1 MTIPI
6 PPHPAAL
13 TVEWLTARLCPA
25 GTKVSDFTVAPLA
38 ANQGFFGETIRLQ
51 LDYTNGDTN
60 GEAGQGELPR
70 SLIAK
75 FSSSN
80 EAMRLRSINSYEREV
95 RFYQS
100 LAPQLDLPTP
110 HCYYADIDVTSG
122 AHLLLL
128 EDLAPMQ
135 SGDRVQ
141 GCTVMQAGR
150 AVLEVAK
157 LHAHWWGQ
165 TDVPHLAWLADGD
178 THPDVAALRQQ
189 YAAWWPAFHAAAGEH
204 LPQDLAAPSANLG
217 EKRAAIRRHIFGAAP
232 RTLIHRD
239 YQLGNL
245 LFGTGVG
252 EAGDRGEFA
261 VIDWQF
267 LSRGCG
273 VWDVAYL
280 LSENLQSADRRTVE
294 MELLHRYHDAL
305 MMRGVEEYS
314 FEQALFDYRVALL
327 QRHTALVSTIAA
339 MPFSAEQRTLHIETL
354 LPRNLAAIVDH
365 DAFALVDHL

>member
-1 MTIPI
+1 MTTAI

-13 TVEWLTARLCPA
+13 TVEWLTARLCTA
-25 GTKVSDFTVAPLA
+25 GTRVSNFTVAPLA
-38 ANQGFFGETIRLQ
+38 ANAGFFGETVRLQ

-60 GEAGQGELPR
+60 GKAGQGKLPR
-70 SLIAK
+70 TLIAK
-75 FSSSN
+75 FSSAN
-80 EAMRLRSINSYEREV
+80 EAMRLRSTASYEREV

-100 LAPQLDLPTP
+100 LAPQLDLPTA

-128 EDLAPMQ
+128 QDLAPMT
-135 SGDRVQ
+135 SGDRAQ
-141 GCTVMQAGR
+141 GCTVEQAKR
-150 AVLEVAK
+150 AVLEIAK

-165 TDVPHLAWLADGD
+165 TDAPHLVWLADGD
-178 THPDVAALRQQ
+178 THPDPVALRQQ
-189 YAAWWPAFHAAAGEH
+189 YAGWWPAFYAAAGEH
-204 LPQDLAAPSANLG
+204 LPQAVAAPSANLG
-217 EKRAAIRRHIFGAAP
+217 EKRAVIRQHIFGASP

-252 EAGDRGEFA
+252 EDMEFA
-261 VIDWQF
+261 IIDWQF
-267 LSRGCG
+267 LSRGRG

-280 LSENLQSADRRTVE
+280 LSENLRPADRRRVE
-294 MELLHRYHDAL
+294 IELLHSYHDDL
-305 MMRGVEEYS
+305 VMRGVGEYS
-314 FEQALFDYRVALL
+314 FAQCLFDYRVALL

-354 LPRNLAAIVDH
+354 LPRNLAAIADH
-365 DAFALVDHL
+365 KAFALVDALE